1 MRVESQ
7 AAEHDP
13 GAEHAARDRQGQQN
27 PERLLHEREGER
39 VEHRRAMVPDNEI
52 RYHISKMSK
61 PLRDVVGPD
70 LKVLFCGINPS
81 ILSYERGHHFA
92 RPGNRFWPALH
103 GSGWTPRLMKPD
115 EDAELPKLGIGI
127 TNVVDRPTRAAAEL
141 SDDELREGAVALSK
155 LAEEIKPGV
164 VAIVGLGAY
173 RVGFG
178 KRDAG
183 VGPQDEPIG

>member
-1 MRVESQ
+1 MEM
-7 AAEHDP
+7 EM
-13 GAEHAARDRQGQQN
+13 G
-27 PERLLHEREGER
+27 
-39 VEHRRAMVPDNEI
+39 
-52 RYHISKMSK
+52 K

-81 ILSYERGHHFA
+81 LMSYERGHHFA

-103 GSGWTPRLMKPD
+103 GSGWTPRLMSPD
-115 EDAELPKLGIGI
+115 EDAELPTLGIGI

-141 SDDELREGAVALSK
+141 SDDELREGAAALAG
-155 LAEEIKPGV
+155 LAERIRPGV

-178 KRDAG
+178 RPDAT
-183 VGPQDEPIG
+183 VGPQDDPIGGRPAWVLPNPSGLNAHYQLPDLIREFAALRSAHA